1 MHNLTGGG
9 QHGAQMRSSNTWTT
23 SSGELGQMSDT
34 DELEDRTVYA
44 QEYNRL
50 AKKVCI
56 LRSLTGY
63 KEIVTD
69 TSEQHGVRL
78 LEIDDFK
85 LPKPVRPNIFPLLG
99 NLSKLSPL
107 SQKPPK
113 PQEKRNWLLRLLR
126 SSSANPTA
134 PQKAATGKAEKQPMN
149 RKRSVSD
156 MAHNLLQNCREPY
169 QPLDLQSM
177 VRISGKSIL
186 YLPPDYTPGS
196 LILPTCIR
204 ATAHYLSQHATTRGL
219 FRIPGS
225 VKVVNA
231 LFDYYCYIDNT
242 GGSDVTNTVRCANLP
257 AHIQSSVHDVASTFK
272 RMLCVI
278 PGGILG
284 NLALFDA
291 FVAIHSQL
299 EGDPEFPRTKQT
311 KVRARLLALAI
322 ACIESQFRRELVCAV
337 FGLLSLIGRA
347 AEVMPREDEDGRP
360 LPTTDLM
367 GYSALGIVFG
377 PLLVGDLMDKYDM
390 NLATPSTGLLV
401 FPLTSKKK
409 KDCGKSG
416 SPEKPKNPSAPPTI
430 NKIHVAN
437 GIAEMLIANWRDV
450 VRQLKLLGMH
460 HHKDVPP
467 HHIRYPSLRPSI
479 SESFIVQKSRDWER
493 GRTESSAQVD
503 RDYSPEAGPSEP
515 RLAG

>member
-1 MHNLTGGG
+1 MP
-9 QHGAQMRSSNTWTT
+9 
-23 SSGELGQMSDT
+23 
-34 DELEDRTVYA
+34 
-44 QEYNRL
+44 
-50 AKKVCI
+50 C
-56 LRSLTGY
+56 
-63 KEIVTD
+63 
-69 TSEQHGVRL
+69 
-78 LEIDDFK
+78 
-85 LPKPVRPNIFPLLG
+85 
-99 NLSKLSPL
+99 
-107 SQKPPK
+107 QKPPK

-126 SSSANPTA
+126 SSSAGPPA
-134 PQKAATGKAEKQPMN
+134 PQKAAGGKAEKQTLH

-186 YLPPDYTPGS
+186 YLPPDYAPGS

-204 ATAHYLSQHATTRGL
+204 ATAHYLSQHVTTRGL

-242 GGSDVTNTVRCANLP
+242 GGSELTSTVRCANLP

-284 NLALFDA
+284 NLALLDA

-299 EGDPEFPRTKQT
+299 DGDPEFPRTKQT

-347 AEVMPREDEDGRP
+347 AEVAPREDEDGRP
-360 LPTTDLM
+360 LPTSDLM
-367 GYSALGIVFG
+367 GYSSLGIVFG

-390 NLATPSTGLLV
+390 NLATPSTGMLV
-401 FPLTSKKK
+401 FPLGTMKKK
-409 KDCGKSG
+409 EGGKQG
-416 SPEKPKNPSAPPTI
+416 SPEKTKTSNTPPTI

-437 GIAEMLIANWRDV
+437 GITEMLIANWRDV
-450 VRQLKLLGMH
+450 VRQLKSLGMH
-460 HHKDVPP
+460 HHRDLPLNA
-467 HHIRYPSLRPSI
+467 IRYPSLRPSI
-479 SESFIVQKSRDWER
+479 SESYIVQKSRDWER
-493 GRTESSAQVD
+493 GRTESSVQMD
-503 RDYSPEAGPSEP
+503 RDNSPDAGPSGA